1 MEDTKTVLLCDN
13 DPHLCTIYSRCLH
26 GLPVQLLSCDTP
38 QALRNMAISASP
50 SLIIMN
56 VHFGNDDGYRLCQQL
71 KRNERTL
78 MIPLL
83 LTSDSPTGEERQRA
97 HSAGA
102 IDLIPRLPSA
112 TFLQERL
119 FAVLFDHQTTSLHH
133 RLGSEHYQILV
144 AEDSPSLQQFY
155 DQVLSG
161 PECSVQLCD
170 DGQSAWKAL
179 QRNGDIDLII
189 IDLYM
194 PGMDGR
200 ELCNLIRAHHQYDQI
215 PIIVIS
221 TEQEKPVLFD
231 LLNQGVNDYIQKPF
245 REEELRARVRAH
257 LRGRHFSREQ
267 FRLNQELIELSAA
280 LEDKVEQRTQELF
293 DANVEAIYKLAVA
306 CDLKDMETADH
317 IQRVRSYV
325 ETFSRHLGLDERTAR
340 EFGYSSMMHD
350 VGKIA
355 IPDAILTKPGPL
367 TPAEWQ
373 IMRTHPLKGRD
384 ILGDKPF
391 FRHAADIAV
400 AHHERYDGTGY
411 PFGVAG
417 EQIPLSARIVA
428 IVDVYDALRS
438 RRPYKESWPEE
449 ASCNELQ
456 RLSGH
461 QLDPHL
467 VGKFLHLAGDGELN
481 RIRQAH
487 SH

>member
-1 MEDTKTVLLCDN
+1 MDDIKTVLLCDN
-13 DPHLCTIYSRCLH
+13 DPHLCALYNRYL
-26 GLPVQLLSCDTP
+26 GNLPVRLLACDSP
-38 QALRNMAISASP
+38 QSLRSVALSTNPA
-50 SLIIMN
+50 LIILN
-56 VHFGNDDGYRLCQQL
+56 NRFGHDDGYRLCQQL

-78 MIPLL
+78 MIPVL
-83 LTSDSPTGEERQRA
+83 LTSDSPTSEQRQRA
-97 HSAGA
+97 HAAGA

-112 TFLQERL
+112 TYLQERL
-119 FAVLFDHQTTSLHH
+119 FAVLFDHQTTPLHH
-133 RLGSEHYQILV
+133 RVGSEHYQILV
-144 AEDSPSLQQFY
+144 AEDSLSLQQFY
-155 DQVLSG
+155 EQSLTG
-161 PECSVQLCD
+161 PDCSVLLYG
-170 DGQSAWKAL
+170 DGQTAWKAL
-179 QRNGDIDLII
+179 QRNNDIDLII

-221 TEQEKPVLFD
+221 TEQEKPVLLD

-245 REEELRARVRAH
+245 REEELRARAKAH
-257 LRGRHFSREQ
+257 LRSRHFSREQ

-280 LEDKVEQRTQELF
+280 LEDKVETRTQELF

-306 CDLKDMETADH
+306 CDLKDMETANH
-317 IQRVRSYV
+317 IQRVRDSV

-367 TPAEWQ
+367 TPAEWE
-373 IMRTHPLKGRD
+373 IMRTHPVKGRD
-384 ILGDKPF
+384 ILGTKPF
-391 FRHAADIAV
+391 FHHAADIAV

-411 PFGVAG
+411 PFGLAG
-417 EQIPLSARIVA
+417 DQIPLSARIVA
-428 IVDVYDALRS
+428 VVDVYDALRS
-438 RRPYKESWPEE
+438 QRPYKESWPEE

-456 RLSGH
+456 RLSGR

-467 VGKFLHLAGDGELN
+467 VDKFLHLAKDGALE
-481 RIRQAH
+481 RIRQ
-487 SH
+487 SHTH